1 MGWRE
6 KIIGCV
12 DLTFRLFKA
21 DRWMILS
28 MNDSLLD
35 KDFVTKWLI
44 YYSLKELLF
53 FMFDVCFGKV
63 RVESEKWCAK
73 YQLYVTLH
81 HTRSIWVIGAKL
93 WFTFH
98 KLKAKAKPELVQ
110 QKVRFK

>member
-35 KDFVTKWLI
+35 KDFVTK
-44 YYSLKELLF
+44 
-53 FMFDVCFGKV
+53 
-63 RVESEKWCAK
+63 
-73 YQLYVTLH
+73 
-81 HTRSIWVIGAKL
+81 
-93 WFTFH
+93 
-98 KLKAKAKPELVQ
+98 
-110 QKVRFK
+110 